1 MWEEEM
7 KIQKEE
13 PHRKN
18 GNRYSKT
25 YDMAYIAIFV
35 VLIIICSWI
44 TIPLGTIP
52 VTMQT
57 FAIFLTVGVLGGRRG
72 SMALLIYL
80 LIGAIGLPVFS
91 GFQAGPG
98 VLLGQTGGYL
108 LGFVL
113 AVLLMWLLEVIL
125 GRKGWVQILG
135 MLLGLVLCYGFGTAW
150 FMLIYTRSTGVIG
163 VGTVLALCVVPF
175 VLPDL
180 VKIALAYVL
189 TRRLIKVLPVS

>member
-1 MWEEEM
+1 MSL
-7 KIQKEE
+7 
-13 PHRKN
+13 N
-18 GNRYSKT
+18 NRSQT

-57 FAIFLTVGVLGGRRG
+57 FAIFLAVGVLGGRRG
-72 SMALLIYL
+72 SMAVFIYL
-80 LIGAIGLPVFS
+80 LIGCVGLPVFS
-91 GFQAGPG
+91 GFQAGLG

-108 LGFVL
+108 LGFLL
-113 AVLLMWLLEVIL
+113 AVLLMWLLEVLL

-150 FMLIYTRSTGVIG
+150 FVLIYTRSTGVIG
-163 VGTVLALCVVPF
+163 VGTVLTLCVAPF
-175 VLPDL
+175 VIPDL
-180 VKIALAYVL
+180 VKITLAYVL
-189 TRRLIKVLPVS
+189 TRRLIKVLPIS

>member
-1 MWEEEM
+1 M